1 MIYFTNA
8 KFRRQS
14 RELAESLNIEK
25 RRERKGVIPEEVD
38 DLHHQQYNDD
48 RYFQRYKGCN

>member
-8 KFRRQS
+8 KPRRQS